1 MKQLDDILRQNVAFK
16 TLLNGKG
23 NIIVNDI
30 NDEALL
36 ISSAFLILKKNIVVV
51 KPNQY
56 EANRLYQQVMSI
68 NERDAL
74 LFPVDESY
82 RIEALAASPELLGQR
97 IDTLYQL
104 TTNKPKILITH
115 SQE

>member
-36 ISSAFLILKKNIVVV
+36 ISSAFLILKKNIVFV
-51 KPNQY
+51 KQNKY
-56 EANRLYQQVMSI
+56 ESNRLYQQVMSI

-82 RIEALAASPELLGQR
+82 RIEALAA
-97 IDTLYQL
+97 
-104 TTNKPKILITH
+104 
-115 SQE
+115 

>member
-82 RIEALAASPELLGQR
+82 RIEALAASPE
-97 IDTLYQL
+97 
-104 TTNKPKILITH
+104 
-115 SQE
+115 